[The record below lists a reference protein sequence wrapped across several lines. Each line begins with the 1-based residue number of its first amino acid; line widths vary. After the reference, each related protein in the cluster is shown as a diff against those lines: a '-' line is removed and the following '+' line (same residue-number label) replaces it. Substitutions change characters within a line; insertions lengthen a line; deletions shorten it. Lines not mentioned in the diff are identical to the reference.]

1 MPKTEE
7 RPKETRMSVGEHL
20 EELRRRILYALVGLA
35 GGMVIGLIFAPD
47 IVGMLKEPYVRGME
61 ALGREGNLVVL
72 EATSGLTNYL
82 KVAFYSGL
90 VLGSPWIFYQ
100 LWMFVAAGL
109 HERER
114 RYVRWAMPFCTL
126 LFLGGA
132 AFFLWVVSE
141 RILHYLLKLT
151 EWLGMVPMITFENHI
166 SFMLRMMVV
175 FGLAFQTPL
184 VILVLVWTGLVDI
197 KTLHHYRRH
206 VIIAMMVF
214 SAMFTPPDAFSMAAL
229 AVPMWLLYEL
239 GVLLAYLLLKKER
252 HPQN

>member
-7 RPKETRMSVGEHL
+7 RPEETRMSVGEHL
-20 EELRRRILYALVGLA
+20 EELRRRILYALLGLVA
-35 GGMVIGLIFAPD
+35 GMVVGLIFAPD
-47 IVGMLKEPYVRGME
+47 IIGMLKEPYIRGME
-61 ALGREGNLVVL
+61 KLGLKGDLVVL
-72 EATSGLTNYL
+72 QATSGLTNYL

-109 HERER
+109 HDRER
-114 RYVRWAMPFCTL
+114 RYVRWAVPFCTL

-151 EWLGMVPMITFENHI
+151 VWLGMDPMITFENHI

-184 VILVLVWTGLVDI
+184 VILVLVWTGLVDM
-197 KTLHHYRRH
+197 KTLRRYRRH
-206 VIIAMMVF
+206 VIIAIMIF

-239 GVLLAYLLLKKER
+239 GILLAYLLLRKEKP
-252 HPQN
+252 PQN